1 MPIQQVTELLTSC
14 ESTGAAPPYIISEAT
29 YHEQKHTGGLFSPDF
44 PKMTDPVNFISR
56 DEEIFVI
63 SDLHIAAGKDS
74 LGAYSGLE
82 NFFADEAFH
91 RFLNFA
97 DAKAASHKRKALLV
111 INGDTFDFLRV
122 TAVPTGPNEIAAW
135 QEELRKLKIDK
146 TAEAL
151 QNSISPRERKY
162 GLETEDYKSIYK
174 LMQIRQGHP
183 LFFTSVAAWIGKGH
197 RLVILKGNHDLEI
210 VWPAVRNY
218 LRLLIAEVI
227 AGTPAPTGTPATSP
241 TNAPTGTPA
250 PAPTDTFTL
259 EIILRNAVLPR
270 IHFIDD
276 AVLIDN
282 TLYLEHGHRYDKYT
296 MVLGSPF
303 IERKGHDREINI
315 PFGSFFNRYLIN
327 RVELAYPYFD
337 KVRPTGNILPTLIS
351 QNFPL
356 ALKMFGSQVPLFIR
370 VLFTNRRYMRFM
382 FGRVAPLLL
391 AALPVLAFLF
401 WQVYPL
407 FAAGTATTTHAGTST
422 TSTTGI
428 LQTLVGFATKG
439 LESVCSLVMSY
450 FLARIV
456 AAFQLVEPS
465 SLDEYAQHVCRLS
478 RRNYPVMSM
487 GHTHNPSASDPKADD
502 VFFNTGT
509 WIPVIETSTLDVRED
524 KMYTFLRLERDADG
538 NLTMAPNPLERW
550 NDDAGRADPQLLIR
564 PK

>member
-1 MPIQQVTELLTSC
+1 MPSQPVTELLVSC
-14 ESTGAAPPYIISEAT
+14 ESTGTAPPYVINKGT
-29 YHEQKHTGGLFSPDF
+29 YREQRHTGGLFAPNF
-44 PKMTDPVNFISR
+44 PEMTDPVNYASR

-91 RFLNFA
+91 RFLDFA
-97 DAKAASHKRKALLV
+97 DAKVAGHKRKALLV

-122 TAVPTGPNEIAAW
+122 TAIPSGAAEIAAW
-135 QEELRKLKIDK
+135 QQELEKLDIPKTTID
-146 TAEAL
+146 L
-151 QNSISPRERKY
+151 QNSISARERKY
-162 GLETEDYKSIYK
+162 GLETNDYKSIYK
-174 LMQIRQGHP
+174 LMKIRQGHP
-183 LFFTSVAAWIGKGH
+183 LFFTSLATWIGKGH
-197 RLVILKGNHDLEI
+197 RLLILKGNHDLEI

-218 LRLLIAEVI
+218 LRLLIAEAI
-227 AGTPAPTGTPATSP
+227 AGTLLGT
-241 TNAPTGTPA
+241 
-250 PAPTDTFTL
+250 PTDTPAAPLTDTPTL
-259 EIILRNAVLPR
+259 ETILRNIVLPR

-276 AVLIDN
+276 AVLIDR

-303 IERKGHDREINI
+303 IERKGHAREINI

-327 RVELAYPYFD
+327 RLELAFPYFD

-351 QNFPL
+351 TNFPL

-370 VLFTNRRYMRFM
+370 VLFTQRRYIGFM
-382 FGRVAPLLL
+382 FRRVVPLLL
-391 AALPVLAFLF
+391 AALPVIAFLV

-407 FAAGTATTTHAGTST
+407 FTAGTAATTHSATSAAGTSI
-422 TSTTGI
+422 TGI

-465 SLDEYAQHVCRLS
+465 SLDDYAQHVCRLS
-478 RRNYPVMSM
+478 HRNYPVMTM

-524 KMYTFLRLERDADG
+524 KMYTFLHLERDPDG
-538 NLTMAPNPLERW
+538 NLAVAPNHLERW